1 MSTDYTDFGVSTRI
15 IRVIRAHNP
24 LTAGGPTTKDNR
36 MSDSTTG
43 QTINTILRL
52 GLDPALRQAGYKR
65 RAHTF
70 RQARPDGVWRVI
82 NVQGN
87 RWNEGNQGRFTLNL
101 GIHFP
106 QVRAI
111 IGDPPLT
118 MPPKEWDCEL
128 RARIGRL
135 TPDRRDKWWQF
146 DQRSDLQAIA
156 DDVVKQWQTYGQ
168 PWLDRYS
175 DLRTARDELA
185 PQDYLFAVAA
195 SLALDERDAA
205 RHYYA
210 AWRAEP
216 LFANRRIPPWVQVL
230 GLDLEIAP

>member
-1 MSTDYTDFGVSTRI
+1 MTDS
-15 IRVIRAHNP
+15 
-24 LTAGGPTTKDNR
+24 
-36 MSDSTTG
+36 STG

-52 GLDPALRQAGYKR
+52 GLDPALRAAGYKR

-70 RQARPDGVWRVI
+70 RQALTDGVWRVI

-111 IGDPPLT
+111 RGDPPLT

-168 PWLDRYS
+168 AWRDRYS

-205 RHYYA
+205 RHYYM

-216 LFANRRIPPWVQVL
+216 LFANRRIPPWVQGL
-230 GLDLEIAP
+230 GLDTM

>member
-1 MSTDYTDFGVSTRI
+1 MTNSSTSQ
-15 IRVIRAHNP
+15 A
-24 LTAGGPTTKDNR
+24 
-36 MSDSTTG
+36 
-43 QTINTILRL
+43 INTILRL

-87 RWNEGNQGRFTLNL
+87 RWNEGNEGRFTLNL
-101 GIHFP
+101 GLHFP

-111 IGDPPLT
+111 MGDPPLT

-185 PQDYLFAVAA
+185 PQDYLFALAA

-216 LFANRRIPPWVQVL
+216 LFANRRIPPWVSVL
-230 GLDLEIAP
+230 GLDTL

>member
-1 MSTDYTDFGVSTRI
+1 MSESI
-15 IRVIRAHNP
+15 
-24 LTAGGPTTKDNR
+24 
-36 MSDSTTG
+36 TG
-43 QTINTILRL
+43 QAINTILRL

-82 NVQGN
+82 NVQGS
-87 RWNEGNQGRFTLNL
+87 RWNEGDQGRFTLNL
-101 GIHFP
+101 GLHFP

-111 IGDPPLT
+111 MGDPPLT

-135 TPDRRDKWWQF
+135 MPTRQDKWWQF
-146 DQRSDLQAIA
+146 DERSDLQAVA
-156 DDVVKQWQTYGQ
+156 DDVVKHWQTYGR
-168 PWLDRYS
+168 PWLDRYG
-175 DLRTARDELA
+175 DLRRARDEIGA
-185 PQDYLFAVAA
+185 REDNLFALAA
-195 SLALDERDAA
+195 SVALGEPDAA

-216 LFANRRIPPWVQVL
+216 QFPNRRIPPWVQAL
-230 GLDLEIAP
+230 GLDPEIAP

>member
-1 MSTDYTDFGVSTRI
+1 MTDS
-15 IRVIRAHNP
+15 
-24 LTAGGPTTKDNR
+24 
-36 MSDSTTG
+36 STG

-87 RWNEGNQGRFTLNL
+87 RWNEGNEGRFTLNL
-101 GIHFP
+101 GLHFP

-111 IGDPPLT
+111 MGDPPLT

-146 DQRSDLQAIA
+146 DQRSHLQAIA
-156 DDVVKQWQTYGQ
+156 DDVVKQWRAYGQ

-216 LFANRRIPPWVQVL
+216 LFANRRIPPWVQAL
-230 GLDLEIAP
+230 GLDTL